1 MAYTM
6 PNTEVTAATIDTIV
20 TINGV
25 RNTMKQFV
33 IAGAVRA
40 IGNKYIFVGPAD
52 LIGSM
57 PATPSVQQIISRGF
71 PMRMNSSAGGNV
83 NGYNEVQI
91 AGEWMLMSEA
101 FRRGLV

>member
-1 MAYTM
+1 MAITA
-6 PNTEVTAATIDTIV
+6 PNTEVVAASIDTIV

-25 RNTMKQFV
+25 RNTIKQFV
-33 IAGAVRA
+33 MAGAIRM
-40 IGNKYIFVGPAD
+40 IGNKFIFVGPAD

-57 PATPSVQQIISRGF
+57 PAESSAQQIIAKGF
-71 PMRMNSSAGGNV
+71 PMRQNTSVVAS